1 MLRPCRR
8 AEHRRQPDF
17 FSVRLRMAPEE
28 RLAGFF
34 RDLDDLLNEVI
45 LARGAARSGS
55 ANARWCTGS
64 RISLTV
70 NS

>member
-1 MLRPCRR
+1 
-8 AEHRRQPDF
+8 
-17 FSVRLRMAPEE
+17 MAPEE